1 MTKLKDPE
9 VLPATPVTEK
19 GHFSYS
25 IDTVDDLSKS
35 EASPFLSKL
44 LTEIDGLQ
52 LEKSEHAKPEQAI
65 RLSHVTD
72 ETKNRNHGP
81 WLDKVHLLPDSVL
94 KGIAGH
100 GGNDLVS
107 QILQTRSNH
116 LSQFGRPRDSRFD
129 IGFDFLPKDKSKL
142 PKNPEKMEAL
152 ALKVEKAKE
161 VLWQCGTLPE
171 VAGEPEGMS
180 FATCLKLITRDG
192 LLFGRFAIEMIYD
205 KENEEKFEAF
215 RPVDAGTIRKTT
227 VTSEFDKNARRTML
241 QEVKKLL
248 KEKRL
253 PEDINVDNLI
263 KGQYTHVQLLD
274 GYYPSR
280 WFTPEELL
288 VHNLYPVTNV
298 EYRGYPLTP
307 IDQTIHA
314 VTTHINITMHNKLY
328 FQYGRAAKGML
339 VAKTK
344 DKLDDRR
351 LQNLRM
357 QFQQTINS
365 VKHAHRIPTFA
376 IGIDDSLEWK
386 AIQGG
391 NTEMEFQYLAD
402 TVSRIVM
409 GAFQMSPDELP
420 GYQHLSRGS
429 NSQALSETNNEYK
442 LSASRDVG
450 IRPLLLS
457 MQDFFNKNVLPVI
470 DEEVAKYYSLA
481 FMGLDKDNPEK
492 EAAKLQQDIQTH
504 ASMNDVLDVVEKER
518 LPTVVGGDL
527 ILNASFWA
535 QVDKLVPVGQQM
547 EFFLKRAGASKDP
560 RFDYIRDPF
569 YFQHMSL
576 LQQETQMKLQLAMQ
590 EMQKREQAALPQ
602 QPQDPNQQNP
612 DQPMGKSEDF
622 ISAPVELAR
631 IKKKYG
637 LS

>member
-1 MTKLKDPE
+1 MDNPKDDDTKA
-9 VLPATPVTEK
+9 VATSD
-19 GHFSYS
+19 HFSYS
-25 IDTVDDLSKS
+25 IDTFDDLAKS
-35 EASPFLSKL
+35 ESSPFLSRL
-44 LTEIDGLQ
+44 LGEVDELQ
-52 LEKSEHAKPEQAI
+52 LNKSQSKDTEQVV
-65 RLSHVTD
+65 RLSHTTD
-72 ETKNRNHGP
+72 ETKNRNYGP
-81 WLDKVHLLPDSVL
+81 WLEKAHLLPDAVL

-100 GGNDLVS
+100 GGNDLVA

-129 IGFDFLPKDKSKL
+129 IGFDLLPKDKSKL
-142 PKNPEKMEAL
+142 PKDPKKMEEL
-152 ALKVEKAKE
+152 ASKVEKAKE
-161 VLWQCGTLPE
+161 ILWQCGILEE
-171 VAGEPEGMS
+171 VIGEPEGMS
-180 FATCLKLITRDG
+180 FSQCLKMITRDG
-192 LLFGRFAIEMIYD
+192 LLYGRFALEVIYD
-205 KENEEKFEAF
+205 KEDETKFQAF

-227 VTSEFDKNARRTML
+227 TISEFDKSARKTML
-241 QEVKKLL
+241 QEVQRLL
-248 KEKRL
+248 KEKRI
-253 PEDINVDNLI
+253 PDTFDIEGLI
-263 KGQYTHVQLLD
+263 KNHYTHVQVLD

-344 DKLDDRR
+344 DKLDERR

-376 IGIDDSLEWK
+376 IGLDDSLEWK

-409 GAFQMSPDELP
+409 GAFQISPDELP
-420 GYQHLSRGS
+420 GYQHLSKGS
-429 NSQALSETNNEYK
+429 NSQSLSESNNEFK
-442 LSASRDVG
+442 LEASRDVG

-457 MQDFFNKNVLPVI
+457 MQDFFNKNIIPVI
-470 DEEVAKYYSLA
+470 DEEVAQFFALSFL
-481 FMGLDKDNPEK
+481 GLDKDSPEK

-518 LPTVVGGDL
+518 LPTEVGGDL
-527 ILNASFWA
+527 IMNPSFWA
-535 QVDKLVPVGQQM
+535 QIDKLVPVGQQM
-547 EFFLKRAGASKDP
+547 EFFLKRAGAGQDP

-569 YFQHMSL
+569 YFQHL
-576 LQQETQMKLQLAMQ
+576 ALIQQETQMKMQLAMT
-590 EMQKREQAALPQ
+590 EIQKREQAALPQ
-602 QPQDPNQQNP
+602 PAAGQEQQ
-612 DQPMGKSEDF
+612 QSQSASMGKNEEF
-622 ISAPVELAR
+622 VSAGVELAR

-637 LS
+637 V